1 MYVRTPGYATAT
13 NGDILTL
20 INNANGQVE
29 FQTPTTT
36 TGDSLSP
43 LLLMGG

>member
-1 MYVRTPGYATAT
+1 MYIRTPGYATAT
-13 NGDILTL
+13 NGDVLTL
-20 INNANGQVE
+20 IDNANGQVE
-29 FQTPTTT
+29 FQTPTT